1 MKKNNA
7 RFQNCGLIDSMN
19 EPVTTDQLWPIE
31 WSSGILP
38 VSALWL
44 WYLFDINKSHA
55 PCGLPVARM
64 HMANQGKSH
73 MFILFASFCTYP
85 GVAVGCQETLYLC
98 SRCPTQMYPQMS
110 WKGWENPSS
119 FLYGFQC
126 APFFDRQKLIWRTLG
141 AFRTNFWGEKWENQK
156 QSRWVGCKQIQIRR
170 CAKPIIN
177 SCNHDHNL
185 LWCPKA
191 VPMFHHWD
199 WMDWGMFFWTSPK
212 HTQTVF
218 LNCMKYYQFSE
229 SLAMLF
235 SEAVIAVQLR
245 NSMFP
250 LALRWPALR
259 PPQQLLR
266 DTNGKTVF
274 FSGCSCRDRGWVGS
288 ASMTLKT
295 ATGGAVKKK
304 NSKIL
309 LNTTKKGGY

>member
-1 MKKNNA
+1 MLHHFALTQVWQSVVKRRDICAANVQPKCTPNIPKCHEKVG
-7 RFQNCGLIDSMN
+7 RTPLVSSMDSS
-19 EPVTTDQLWPIE
+19 V
-31 WSSGILP
+31 
-38 VSALWL
+38 
-44 WYLFDINKSHA
+44 
-55 PCGLPVARM
+55 R
-64 HMANQGKSH
+64 
-73 MFILFASFCTYP
+73 
-85 GVAVGCQETLYLC
+85 
-98 SRCPTQMYPQMS
+98 
-110 WKGWENPSS
+110 
-119 FLYGFQC
+119 
-126 APFFDRQKLIWRTLG
+126 PFFDRQKLIWRTLD

-156 QSRWVGCKQIQIRR
+156 ASRWVGCKLIQIRR

-177 SCNHDHNL
+177 GCNHDHNL

-191 VPMFHHWD
+191 VPVFHHWD

-212 HTQTVF
+212 HTQTVL
-218 LNCMKYYQFSE
+218 LNCMHE
-229 SLAMLF
+229 ILLF

-245 NSMFP
+245 NIMFP

-295 ATGGAVKKK
+295 ETGGAVKKK

-309 LNTTKKGGY
+309 